1 VWQDT
6 DPYRTSSNEITR
18 QQRSTTLNERQL
30 ASFGRVAVAPLCA
43 NEVQSSVQEQLVQA
57 FSDFYPA
64 WTKWLRTTLHQ
75 SGVTPARVRLLA
87 VLADG
92 PPVTMTTLSKALHVS
107 PRNITTLVDALEAES
122 LVRRVSHPSDRRA
135 TIIEL
140 TERGLELCN
149 DLWGQHLDGAGRIF
163 ATISA
168 DEQELLLKTLGR
180 LRDTLRDR
188 GIE

>member
-1 VWQDT
+1 MT
-6 DPYRTSSNEITR
+6 ASSTVEAH
-18 QQRSTTLNERQL
+18 
-30 ASFGRVAVAPLCA
+30 ASI
-43 NEVQSSVQEQLVQA
+43 QEQLVQA

-92 PPVTMTTLSKALHVS
+92 PSVTMTALSRALHVS
-107 PRNITTLVDALEAES
+107 PRNITTLVDALEQEN
-122 LVRRVSHPSDRRA
+122 LVRRVNHPTDRRA

-140 TERGLELCN
+140 TDRGSQLCK

-163 ATISA
+163 AAISE
-168 DEQELLLKTLGR
+168 DEQRMLLSTLGR
-180 LRDTLRDR
+180 LSAALHDK
-188 GIE
+188 GIG

>member
-1 VWQDT
+1 M
-6 DPYRTSSNEITR
+6 
-18 QQRSTTLNERQL
+18 
-30 ASFGRVAVAPLCA
+30 APLGV
-43 NEVQSSVQEQLVQA
+43 NEVPSSVQEQLVQA

-92 PPVTMTTLSKALHVS
+92 PPVTMTALSKALHVS
-107 PRNITTLVDALEAES
+107 PRNITTLVDALEAEA
-122 LVRRVSHPSDRRA
+122 LVKRVDHPSDRRA

-140 TERGLELCN
+140 TERGAELCN
-149 DLWGQHLDGAGRIF
+149 ELWGQHLDGAGRIF
-163 ATISA
+163 ASISESEQRTLLSTI
-168 DEQELLLKTLGR
+168 ER

>member
-1 VWQDT
+1 MSRLGVKED
-6 DPYRTSSNEITR
+6 E
-18 QQRSTTLNERQL
+18 
-30 ASFGRVAVAPLCA
+30 
-43 NEVQSSVQEQLVQA
+43 SSVQEQLVQA
-57 FSDFYPA
+57 FSDFFPA

-92 PPVTMTTLSKALHVS
+92 PPVTMTALSKSLHVS
-107 PRNITTLVDALEAES
+107 PRNITTLVDALETEG

-140 TERGLELCN
+140 TERGSALCR

-163 ATISA
+163 SGISEV
-168 DEQELLLKTLGR
+168 EQRSLLSTLSR
-180 LRDTLRDR
+180 LRDTLRAK

>member
-1 VWQDT
+1 MT
-6 DPYRTSSNEITR
+6 PI
-18 QQRSTTLNERQL
+18 
-30 ASFGRVAVAPLCA
+30 GA
-43 NEVQSSVQEQLVQA
+43 NEVHLNLQEQLVQA
-57 FSDFYPA
+57 FSDFFPA

-92 PPVTMTTLSKALHVS
+92 PSVTMTALSKALHVS
-107 PRNITTLVDALEAES
+107 PRNITTLVDALESEQ
-122 LVRRVSHPSDRRA
+122 LVRRVNHPTDRRA

-140 TERGLELCN
+140 TDRGSELCN

-163 ATISA
+163 SSISEE
-168 DEQELLLKTLGR
+168 EQRMLLSTLER
-180 LRDTLRDR
+180 LRDSLREK

>member
-1 VWQDT
+1 
-6 DPYRTSSNEITR
+6 
-18 QQRSTTLNERQL
+18 
-30 ASFGRVAVAPLCA
+30 VAVAPLSV

-64 WTKWLRTTLHQ
+64 WTKWLRSTLHQ

-92 PPVTMTTLSKALHVS
+92 PPVTMTALSKALHVS

-122 LVRRVSHPSDRRA
+122 LVRRVNHPSDRRA

-140 TERGLELCN
+140 TERGSELCSE
-149 DLWGQHLDGAGRIF
+149 LWGQHLDGAGRIF
-163 ATISA
+163 AIITESEQRMLLDTI
-168 DEQELLLKTLGR
+168 GR
-180 LRDTLRDR
+180 LRDTLRKK

>member
-1 VWQDT
+1 MA
-6 DPYRTSSNEITR
+6 SL
-18 QQRSTTLNERQL
+18 STVEVH
-30 ASFGRVAVAPLCA
+30 ASM
-43 NEVQSSVQEQLVQA
+43 QEQLVQA

-92 PPVTMTTLSKALHVS
+92 PPVTMTALSKALHVS
-107 PRNITTLVDALEAES
+107 PRNITTLVDALEHEQ
-122 LVRRVSHPSDRRA
+122 LVKRVNHPTDRRA

-140 TERGLELCN
+140 TERGAQLCS

-163 ATISA
+163 SSISN
-168 DEQELLLKTLGR
+168 DEQRMLLSTLDR
-180 LRDTLRDR
+180 LRDALRDK
-188 GIE
+188 GIG